1 MAGWGAA
8 ARFHDNTNAEHIDDK
23 GEHRHKNAKH
33 TYEVE
38 HCFTNYKYSWR
49 HMASI
54 YNCTHITYMCVHR
67 VLNTISNRGAQLRI
81 AIILRL
87 LNKYNWRAKCIST
100 YFVVCSGFVV
110 VWNTVCVCDVY
121 LVWITAVVNLLLLQ
135 ALDELMASRNWRIFL
150 VFIQVENIF
159 WLRLLRTPIILCW
172 KQCCPLRPEN
182 VTVTKSAA
190 NRCLHD
196 LRRRT
201 GVVDICTL
209 VLNLICLHFS
219 SENQRLKVS
228 AVLNNISY
236 SLASYVHVLKFAN
249 IFVNT
254 HFKQH
259 YRSQSV

>member
-8 ARFHDNTNAEHIDDK
+8 ARFHHNTNAEHIDD
-23 GEHRHKNAKH
+23 RHKNAKH

-38 HCFTNYKYSWR
+38 HCFTNYKCSWR

-54 YNCTHITYMCVHR
+54 YIIVHILHMCVYIASWTQFQTG
-67 VLNTISNRGAQLRI
+67 VRI
-81 AIILRL
+81 AIIFRL
-87 LNKYNWRAKCIST
+87 MLNKYSWRAKGIST

-150 VFIQVENIF
+150 VFIQVKNIF
-159 WLRLLRTPIILCW
+159 WLGLVRTPIILCW

-182 VTVTKSAA
+182 VTVTKSAT
-190 NRCLHD
+190 NSCLHD
-196 LRRRT
+196 LRRHT

-209 VLNLICLHFS
+209 V
-219 SENQRLKVS
+219 
-228 AVLNNISY
+228 
-236 SLASYVHVLKFAN
+236 
-249 IFVNT
+249 
-254 HFKQH
+254 
-259 YRSQSV
+259 